1 MRFRFAAAAFAAAAL
16 LAGTIVH
23 ADQLDDIKKKGQL
36 VGMDGGAGEQG
47 GRGEGGGS
55 DTEAHLVLLGKGART
70 IATKACAV
78 K

>member
-16 LAGTIVH
+16 LAGTAVH

-36 VGMDGGAGEQG
+36 VGMNRSAGQQG
-47 GRGEGGGS
+47 GRGEGGGGE
-55 DTEAHLVLLGKGART
+55 TKAHLVLLGKGVRT
-70 IATKACAV
+70 IATKACLV